1 MGHFLRLTF
10 WRTQDGKEVDFIL
23 GDDCAIEVK
32 AHEMPDRRH
41 IKGLLAIAEE
51 GEFKHRILVCTAPE
65 PRILGGVEILPVK
78 EFLERLW
85 NDAYWS

>member
-1 MGHFLRLTF
+1 
-10 WRTQDGKEVDFIL
+10 
-23 GDDCAIEVK
+23 
-32 AHEMPDRRH
+32 MPDRRH